1 MDRQETGYKLSK
13 FLLAVTAGGVGA
25 SLSNPS
31 IGGMISGGVVEAF
44 PAIFASP
51 MDKRRD
57 RSIGDLYSW
66 VDELHN
72 RLMALEQGGKDFE
85 VEDLINNEAFISILI
100 QATQVAIKTHQQ
112 EKLEALRNLVVNVA
126 LDIDIDEDIRQWCV
140 SQIDSF
146 TTTHLRLLIFLDNP
160 KEFMR
165 LRYPNLNAT
174 NPSPGAPEEIFTGLG
189 DSLEFYN
196 QVYQDLDSLGLLKV
210 PNLNPTVNE
219 LLIEAN
225 REKDRQYYGKQVE
238 SGQTTSAEAD
248 KYQHRRSKQLI
259 SADSQNRVNLNN
271 LVKQLI
277 ANPTQNLSTNL
288 GHTLVLLISS

>member
-1 MDRQETGYKLSK
+1 MDRQETGYKLTK
-13 FLLAVTAGGVGA
+13 FLLAVTAGGIGA
-25 SLSNPS
+25 SLSPPWF
-31 IGGMISGGVVEAF
+31 GGMIGGGVVD
-44 PAIFASP
+44 IFSSLSTSP
-51 MDKRRD
+51 MDKRYGRW
-57 RSIGDLYSW
+57 I
-66 VDELHN
+66 DELRS
-72 RLMALEQGGKDFE
+72 RLMAVEQWIDNFKI
-85 VEDLINNEAFISILI
+85 EDLVNNEAFTSILI

-112 EKLEALRNLVVNVA
+112 EKLDALRNLVVNVA

-174 NPSPGAPEEIFTGLG
+174 NPSPSAPEDIFTGLG

-210 PNLNPTVNE
+210 PNLNPTAE
-219 LLIEAN
+219 DLLIEAQ
-225 REKDRQYYGKQVE
+225 RKSDRQYFAKQVE
-238 SGQTTSAEAD
+238 SGQRTSAEAD
-248 KYQHRRSKQLI
+248 EIQYRRSRQRI
-259 SADSQNRVNLNN
+259 GADSQSHVNLHN
-271 LVKQLI
+271 LVKELL
-277 ANPTQNLSTNL
+277 ANPTQNLSTKL